1 MTDEELEQF
10 NFEVAER
17 AAIIAESEGEI
28 DNIEG
33 IAEEMTRYA
42 WKERKRM
49 YDQGAKFIV
58 SSTVYRTP
66 LSEGEQVTTVTTYDN
81 GTTETKTEL
90 VPYPKEIEQNN
101 EQTN

>member
-1 MTDEELEQF
+1 MTHDEQKQF
-10 NFEVAER
+10 DFEVAER
-17 AAIIAESEGEI
+17 AAIITESQGEI
-28 DNIEG
+28 PNIEG

-42 WKERKRM
+42 WKERKQM

-66 LSEGEQVTTVTTYDN
+66 LPEGEQVTTVTTYDN

-90 VPYPKEIEQNN
+90 VPYPKEREKNGT
-101 EQTN
+101 ETN